1 MKNILKTLFIIFVFL
16 VSLSIFGNSENSFVS
31 QNFYNLNNKIEFS
44 QTQQQSEPELI
55 INVNENENSLVA
67 SNFQNNEIFASNDSG
82 KSHYGT
88 ISTDKATNQ
97 NKSTKQNLSKKYNN
111 FTHLISHKI
120 SPYLRSEICT
130 RAP

>member
-16 VSLSIFGNSENSFVS
+16 ISLSIFGNSETTFVS
-31 QNFYNLNNKIEFS
+31 ENLYNLRNQIALTQS
-44 QTQQQSEPELI
+44 QQQSEPELI

-67 SNFQNNEIFASNDSG
+67 SNFPNNEIFASNDCG

-88 ISTDKATNQ
+88 ILTDKAANQ
-97 NKSTKQNLSKKYNN
+97 NKSIKQNLSKKYNN